1 MHLLDDA
8 GIPVDS
14 DFSLSY
20 LDGEPCI
27 VIECSSGAKP
37 SRPARNPQYN
47 QLLTLLL
54 SRLASIGVQVTK
66 ILLDSKD
73 VAVLPLAKR
82 LVEVGRPYP
91 LNLSTGSAEDLRLA
105 IGRSVERMH
114 QRPGASSGGTRQ
126 KRLRVCLSRRI
137 DANEVLTA
145 SPAAAATPIDETLL
159 PGLTETQRSYMR
171 TARIG
176 QGEFRK
182 RLLKRYKTRCPV
194 TGLENAELLT
204 ASHIKPWHACS
215 NAERLDP
222 ENGILLSA
230 LADKLFDRGLLSFS
244 DDGFPML
251 SPWLSPADQV
261 LVNNMLQ
268 QQIALTNR
276 NREYLEYHRRAVFK
290 VHSPGSPVSRA

>member
-8 GIPVDS
+8 GTPVDS

-27 VIECSSGAKP
+27 VIESSGGA
-37 SRPARNPQYN
+37 SATRPRRNPQYN
-47 QLLTLLL
+47 QLVALLL
-54 SRLASIGVQVTK
+54 TRLATIGVQITK
-66 ILLDSKD
+66 IFLDSDK
-73 VAVLPLAKR
+73 VATYPLAER
-82 LVEVGRPYP
+82 LVQVGRPYP
-91 LNLSTGSAEDLRLA
+91 LNLSTVSAEDLRLA
-105 IGRSVERMH
+105 IGRSVEKMH
-114 QRPGASSGGTRQ
+114 QDPGASSGGNRQ

-137 DANEVLTA
+137 DANEVLMA
-145 SPAAAATPIDETLL
+145 LPVADATPIDETLL
-159 PGLTETQRSYMR
+159 PGLTETERSYMR
-171 TARIG
+171 AARIG
-176 QGEFRK
+176 QGDFRK
-182 RLLKRYKTRCPV
+182 QLLKRYKTRCPV

-244 DDGFPML
+244 DDGSPML
-251 SPWLSPADQV
+251 SPWLSPTDQV